1 MRLPRHRHDRCQRDI
16 DQRLRPRRRSTVP
29 ASSHNFRV
37 IVAEEA
43 VGDRSRTAHR
53 ANLFD
58 MDMKMADVE
67 PLEFIVKELQQ
78 RYGAGSRALTA
89 E

>member
-1 MRLPRHRHDRCQRDI
+1 MICGI
-16 DQRLRPRRRSTVP
+16 STSGCVR
-29 ASSHNFRV
+29 AAANDAFSHNFRV

-43 VGDRSRTAHR
+43 VGDRSATAHR

-67 PLEFIVKELQQ
+67 PMKTVIATLQQ
-78 RYGAGSRALTA
+78 RYGTCRIA

>member
-1 MRLPRHRHDRCQRDI
+1 VRAAAND
-16 DQRLRPRRRSTVP
+16 
-29 ASSHNFRV
+29 AFSHNFRV

-43 VGDRSRTAHR
+43 VGDRSATAHR

-67 PLEFIVKELQQ
+67 PMASVVEELRR
-78 RYGAGSRALTA
+78 RYGTGRAA